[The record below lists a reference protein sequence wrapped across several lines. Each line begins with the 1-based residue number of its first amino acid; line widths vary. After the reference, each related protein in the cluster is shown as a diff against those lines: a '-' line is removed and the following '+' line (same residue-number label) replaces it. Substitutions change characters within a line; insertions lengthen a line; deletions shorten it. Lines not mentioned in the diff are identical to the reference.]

1 MKYYVA
7 RDENGNLYLY
17 NSYPTKDTKAG
28 YWYLYSEDETTPLNK
43 SDFPEVKWSDKEP
56 TEVEILIKKK

>member
-17 NSYPTKDTKAG
+17 NSYPTKDTEAG
-28 YWYLYSEDETTPLNK
+28 CWYLYSEDETTLLNE